1 VSKLGSGSEET
12 LCVGGGG
19 LGWQKEDR
27 GWKQRRV
34 KGGQGGSGA
43 GGGGRGGGEERTV
56 ASPRAV
62 PCWVVSS
69 AGFSRASKQDLSLFT
84 IRARTITFRGV
95 SRFPPPQF
103 STGRYSIAR
112 PLRRQLRLGSDAA
125 STRLRLGRESLP
137 LRAWASIQC

>member
-1 VSKLGSGSEET
+1 VEE
-12 LCVGGGG
+12 
-19 LGWQKEDR
+19 EEEEE
-27 GWKQRRV
+27 
-34 KGGQGGSGA
+34 
-43 GGGGRGGGEERTV
+43 GGGEERTV

-112 PLRRQLRLGSDAA
+112 PLLRRQVGFDSSGFDSIGRAEADDPRFHSVLAALLRFYLKRMSLAMHDYRWHGAEYTGSTDA
-125 STRLRLGRESLP
+125 R
-137 LRAWASIQC
+137 I